1 MIRTEQNNSLN
12 QELMGEI
19 LIADKL
25 LREPFSPVLR
35 TEVSFDEALSET
47 YAANVWLASEVH
59 QPIGAYKIRGA
70 FNFIS
75 NLDQNQKERGV
86 VTASAGNH
94 AQGIALCC
102 NSEGVKCRVY
112 MPRNTPAN
120 KINRV
125 LDFGGEQTEVK
136 LVGDSFDEASRAAKD
151 FGREKG
157 AVMAHPFNDL
167 RVIAGQ
173 GTWGLEIADRVPN
186 IDVVMCPVGGMGLL
200 AGIAT
205 AIKNR
210 YPNAQVIGAE
220 PEGAASLKEALK
232 YGRPAQLETISTFVD
247 GASVKEVGELPFRLA
262 GHLVAATVEVSDLE
276 LRKAT
281 MQLWERRRP
290 LRAELAGALSV
301 AALNRTEDISG
312 KNVVCLISGGNL
324 SDNRYETEV
333 RLSA

>member
-1 MIRTEQNNSLN
+1 MIKAQQDNSLN

-19 LIADKL
+19 LIADQR
-25 LREPFSPVLR
+25 LRETHSPVLR
-35 TEVSFDEALSET
+35 TEVTFDEELSEN

-301 AALNRTEDISG
+301 AALGHYEGLFG